1 MEIAKITN
9 NFEIRQNLSGEFEI
23 PNLQMY
29 KDTFQAYADNIDEV
43 LVVTTDESSV
53 DGAKATKKEFK
64 NMKEAIDLKF
74 ADFEKQIEEVKNA
87 RLDLKRIMT
96 RAEESID
103 KKIKNVYKKWI
114 EEAIEE
120 YERLASF
127 DVTFD
132 MLDSKAFTRKQT
144 KKSIF
149 ETVEKEILRL
159 EEEYKKREEERETI
173 EKYCKKAGQPVEPY
187 TVLIGQR
194 DLNDILKLIDVA
206 EERQAKRVQEEEERR
221 KAQEALQN
229 QMKEARSEIENEI
242 VPNLEPTTSAG
253 MWTDNTA
260 ERKVLWQ
267 IEVWLSKEE
276 KDALKEYFDKNNIKL
291 ESVSRYGI

>member
-1 MEIAKITN
+1 MVGQIANITK
-9 NFEIRQNLSGEFEI
+9 NFEIRQNLAGEFEI

-64 NMKEAIDLKF
+64 NMKEAIELRF
-74 ADFEKQIEEVKNA
+74 ADFKKQIEEVENA

-96 RAEESID
+96 RAEENID
-103 KKIKNVYKKWI
+103 KKIKEVYKKWI

-120 YERLASF
+120 HERLASF
-127 DVTFD
+127 DVTVD
-132 MLDSKAFTRKQT
+132 MLDAKAFTRKQT

-149 ETVEKEILRL
+149 DTVEKEIIRL
-159 EEEYKKREEERETI
+159 EDEFKKREEERETI

-206 EERQAKRVQEEEERR
+206 EEREAKRVQEEEERR

-229 QMKEARSEIENEI
+229 QMKEARNEIENEI
-242 VPNLEPTTSAG
+242 VPTLE
-253 MWTDNTA
+253 TA
-260 ERKVLWQ
+260 EPANWTTNTDEVLRLWT
-267 IEVWLSKEE
+267 IRVWLNEE
-276 KDALKEYFDKNNIKL
+276 QKDKFKLFLKENNIKID
-291 ESVSRYGI
+291 SITK